1 MLSNNYPIKNYEDFK
16 ELFVREDGRRKNA
29 VLLAW
34 YKSRPMMSWIREKM
48 KDAGQYDARALAKG
62 FKIPDMSYLKD
73 YVMWLIRG
81 HIDYSKSES
90 MSDSI
95 WIPDWG
101 WYASDMYRTDRNG
114 LCFDRDY
121 RSHRYVR
128 KDNGRDFKMKMG
140 RLFNHCIDCTTI
152 ANVLPREVRLW
163 ICEEVQRDW
172 EMYTRAAMPP
182 VDDCKLVVD
191 DDFSR
196 IYNGRYLVGDF
207 GSCMTNRGHHYFYE
221 ESVKAKAARIEREDG
236 MILARCVIFTEV
248 KDEDTGEVFRL
259 AERQYSSNGQDIYKQ
274 DLVRLLIN
282 GGHIDGYKKIGA
294 GCGEADAFLDL
305 NGNSMSGR
313 RLSIE
318 CTASG
323 DSTISYQDSFKWY
336 DMRDG
341 RAYNYDASGC
351 EYYLD
356 TTDEYL
362 DGGVYDEY
370 HDRYTHNDLEEVYYG
385 RWMMC
390 DAEELD
396 DFRYIEGEGY
406 IHVDY
411 CSYCEQCEE
420 YFRDG
425 CGCYSE
431 ITGDC
436 YCCESCRDDAE
447 QEYKEENWHYSKYD
461 DEWFEDEDDVT
472 EFIDECGDKV
482 SISVDSVDRLLDS
495 GACVIVN
502 GRIYS
507 AEWAAKIL
515 EENA

>member
-1 MLSNNYPIKNYEDFK
+1 
-16 ELFVREDGRRKNA
+16 
-29 VLLAW
+29 
-34 YKSRPMMSWIREKM
+34 
-48 KDAGQYDARALAKG
+48 
-62 FKIPDMSYLKD
+62 
-73 YVMWLIRG
+73 
-81 HIDYSKSES
+81 
-90 MSDSI
+90 
-95 WIPDWG
+95 
-101 WYASDMYRTDRNG
+101 
-114 LCFDRDY
+114 
-121 RSHRYVR
+121 
-128 KDNGRDFKMKMG
+128 
-140 RLFNHCIDCTTI
+140 
-152 ANVLPREVRLW
+152 
-163 ICEEVQRDW
+163 
-172 EMYTRAAMPP
+172 MYTRAAMPP